1 MELSSIV
8 QSKETG
14 GKRVRHGTLN
24 VEGSRYYQ
32 KIRAEAKAVEAADNK
47 KKLGIS
53 VDEEGD
59 YEEEE
64 KGAISEEKDNQIDAL
79 QKHYSNSPICR
90 EQLQRLQRTL
100 SSPKKPN
107 CIKPASAPPLTN
119 PAWLG
124 LKRHESELK
133 LRGVYPP
140 PDAAANES
148 GQLLRFV
155 EKQIG
160 DAEKELECPV
170 CLEIAL
176 EAPIFSC
183 QEDHLICSKCRVK
196 VLSCP
201 VCRVEYPRGG
211 RKRLRGAEKQAE
223 KLLEMYKERKR
234 LLHSK
239 CCPKK
244 CRPQSLKNLEQK
256 KLVTGSQ
263 TARGVEGRRKA
274 G

>member
-14 GKRVRHGTLN
+14 GKRVRHSTLN

-100 SSPKKPN
+100 FSP
-107 CIKPASAPPLTN
+107 KPASAPLLTN
-119 PAWLG
+119 PAGTQEARIRVEAEGG
-124 LKRHESELK
+124 LPSTR
-133 LRGVYPP
+133 
-140 PDAAANES
+140 
-148 GQLLRFV
+148 
-155 EKQIG
+155 
-160 DAEKELECPV
+160 C
-170 CLEIAL
+170 
-176 EAPIFSC
+176 SC
-183 QEDHLICSKCRVK
+183 QREWTASQIRREADWRC
-196 VLSCP
+196 
-201 VCRVEYPRGG
+201 
-211 RKRLRGAEKQAE
+211 RKRARVPS
-223 KLLEMYKERKR
+223 LLGD
-234 LLHSK
+234 
-239 CCPKK
+239 CP
-244 CRPQSLKNLEQK
+244 
-256 KLVTGSQ
+256 
-263 TARGVEGRRKA
+263 
-274 G
+274 